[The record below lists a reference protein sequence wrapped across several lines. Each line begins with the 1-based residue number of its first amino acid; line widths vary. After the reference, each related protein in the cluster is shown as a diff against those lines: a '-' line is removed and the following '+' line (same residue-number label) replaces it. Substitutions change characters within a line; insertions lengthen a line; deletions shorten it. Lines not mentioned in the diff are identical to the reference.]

1 MIINDNRMP
10 FSKIS
15 RKFQLNSTAPQVPG
29 EGGTGGSAAGE
40 GARAAGAAE
49 AEAGA
54 AQQEPD
60 VERGQP
66 GVPARLWRQGHA
78 GVGQE
83 LPDRVQGQH
92 GEEREHC
99 GNSKTSLGTIH
110 WFTKSSRHLTY
121 SSMNSTL
128 QQKARIKIKSCYFV
142 IFCVFVY
149 SS

>member
-1 MIINDNRMP
+1 MTS
-10 FSKIS
+10 FC
-15 RKFQLNSTAPQVPG
+15 LTAPQVPR
-29 EGGTGGSAAGE
+29 EGGAGGAAAGE
-40 GARAAGAAE
+40 GARAAGEAE

-92 GEEREHC
+92 GEERARLKL
-99 GNSKTSLGTIH
+99 KTALGTIH
-110 WFTKSSRHLTY
+110 WFTKLSRHFTY
-121 SSMNSTL
+121 SSMHSTL
-128 QQKARIKIKSCYFV
+128 QQKYLTQD
-142 IFCVFVY
+142 
-149 SS
+149 